1 MEPGRARGRVLRFL
15 AGVAFLAAVCVVL
28 FGGVSDDLDAA
39 RIREWL
45 RASGVWGPIV
55 FLVAFAVL
63 QPVGVA
69 AHVFIL
75 AASLVWHPVLA
86 FFLSWAGTIAGGCI
100 AFAFARFVGHAWVQK
115 RLPER
120 LKRYDH
126 ALATAGFR
134 TVLVLRL
141 LFFTFGPMQL
151 MLGVSKVRF
160 FPFLAATA
168 LGVLPLVALETLLGA
183 SVVEWLFG

>member
-1 MEPGRARGRVLRFL
+1 VV
-15 AGVAFLAAVCVVL
+15 GVAFLAAAIAVL
-28 FGGVSDDLDAA
+28 FGGVSEDVDAA
-39 RIREWL
+39 EIRAWL
-45 RASGVWGPIV
+45 QASGVWGPIV
-55 FLVAFAVL
+55 FLLAFAVL
-63 QPVGVA
+63 QPVGLSS
-69 AHVFIL
+69 HVFIL

-86 FFLSWAGTIAGGCI
+86 FALSWAGTIVGGCV
-100 AFAFARFVGHAWVQK
+100 AFAFARFVGHEWVQE

-126 ALATAGFR
+126 ALATRGFR

-160 FPFLAATA
+160 GPFVAATA
-168 LGVLPLVALETLLGA
+168 LGVLPLVAAETLLGA
-183 SVVEWLFG
+183 NLVGWIFG